1 MPLGVGTILGG
12 LPVVADVS
20 WGYDSFAGEYW
31 AEVQH
36 IYWLKKGDKPG
47 KEIPQHIRDR
57 AAKYD
62 YGFCNLIEQVSDY
75 IASENWT
82 EQEKVQLL

>member
-1 MPLGVGTILGG
+1 MALGVGTILGG
-12 LPVVADVS
+12 LPVIADIS
-20 WGYDSFAGEYW
+20 TGYDSFAGEYW
-31 AEVQH
+31 CEVNH

-62 YGFCNLIEQVSDY
+62 YGFGNLIEQVSDY
-75 IASENWT
+75 IAYQNSKE
-82 EQEKVQLL
+82 

>member
-20 WGYDSFAGEYW
+20 FGRDDFTGEYW
-31 AEVQH
+31 AEVEH

-47 KEIPQHIRDR
+47 KKIPQHVRDR

-62 YGFCNLIEQVSDY
+62 HYFSNLIEQVSDY
-75 IASENWT
+75 LAYQNYE